1 MTRLLPVT
9 RRGIAAAKGQLQYAI
24 IADKIEADPELLDI
38 PLANIKRWLKQHHS
52 APHRL
57 EQWRRIIV
65 AAKRSGQGMKKLLA
79 LLRDNGAE
87 ATYLKSFAP
96 FPGVLS
102 IAERRELLCAYK
114 H

>member
-1 MTRLLPVT
+1 VKKRV
-9 RRGIAAAKGQLQYAI
+9 IAAKKRAQYDA

-38 PLANIKRWLKQHHS
+38 PLANIERWLKQDHS

-57 EQWRRIIV
+57 KEWRRLIV
-65 AAKRSGQGMKKLLA
+65 AAKHSVQGMEKLLA
-79 LLRDNGAE
+79 LLRDNGEE
-87 ATYLKSFAP
+87 ATHLKSFAP

-102 IAERRELLCAYK
+102 IAERRELLCAYE

>member
-1 MTRLLPVT
+1 MTSFLPVKKPVVAVK
-9 RRGIAAAKGQLQYAI
+9 RRLQYEI

-38 PLANIKRWLKQHHS
+38 PLANIERWLKQDHS

-57 EQWRRIIV
+57 KEWRRFIV
-65 AAKRSGQGMKKLLA
+65 AAKRSTEGMESLLA
-79 LLRDNGAE
+79 LLRDDDEE
-87 ATYLKSFAP
+87 AMHLKSFAP

-114 H
+114 P